1 MDLMAIGASGQWI
14 SGVGRDAD
22 KALPFYSRY
31 RTAGTAGVDVLDQG
45 VSRMPGSVNACFG
58 FYFPPPQMVVVVLQY
73 TQDCKARA
81 VVVVDAR
88 QSWFPLLAAVTVRSV
103 PIAAKGTGTFFR
115 MHHQKEEV
123 PFVFRQWGMRTIDAD
138 FRQDWTHDDEPGLT
152 GTQGGTPLHGI
163 DLRQT
168 GIAHPTS
175 LVSLP
180 PPHVHLCQAIGHL
193 LRPICTILP
202 VVQCLLSSL
211 CAGQ

>member
-1 MDLMAIGASGQWI
+1 
-14 SGVGRDAD
+14 
-22 KALPFYSRY
+22 
-31 RTAGTAGVDVLDQG
+31 
-45 VSRMPGSVNACFG
+45 MPGSANACFG
-58 FYFPPPQMVVVVLQY
+58 FYFPPPQLVVVVLQY

-81 VVVVDAR
+81 VVVVDDR

-103 PIAAKGTGTFFR
+103 PIAAKGSIGTFFR

-123 PFVFRQWGMRTIDAD
+123 PFVFRQWGMRTIDVD

-163 DLRQT
+163 VLRQT

-180 PPHVHLCQAIGHL
+180 PPHVHSCQAIGHL
-193 LRPICTILP
+193 LRLICTILP
-202 VVQCLLSSL
+202 VVQSLLSSL